1 MKILFIIQGEG
12 RGHLTQALSLQ
23 QKLAADGHQVV
34 GALVGKSPARKIP
47 AFFSEK
53 IEAPVYSFESPNFL
67 PTARNK
73 QVNIAKS
80 VVYNVARSHRYVG
93 SLRYIN
99 RMIKQ
104 TEADVVVN
112 FYEMLTG
119 LTYLLFRPKA
129 VMICIAHQYLFLHPE
144 FSFPKANPLSL
155 GMMMFYT
162 RVTTWGSG
170 KKLAL
175 SFRKMK
181 EVPEK
186 RIVVVP
192 PLIRKEVIEATPTVG
207 DYLHGYMLNS
217 GFSEEVKAWHK
228 EHPEVKIHF
237 FWDKKGETEEVRIN
251 DNLVFHP
258 LDDALFVRYMAGSKA
273 YATTAG
279 FESVCEAMYM
289 DKPVLMVPTHIEQA
303 CNAHDA
309 CISGAGMISDSFNL
323 DKLLELSEHH
333 PSGHASNLQFR
344 HWVSQADWLIL
355 REFHEDSS
363 SWLSHLRSKYSLL
376 QSLLHPKHLLKSL

>member
-1 MKILFIIQGEG
+1 MKLLFIIQGEG
-12 RGHLTQALSLQ
+12 RGHLTQALSLH
-23 QKLAADGHQVV
+23 QKLTADGHQVV
-34 GALVGKSPARKIP
+34 GALVGKSPTRKIP
-47 AFFSEK
+47 TFFSEK
-53 IEAPVYSFESPNFL
+53 MEAPVYPFESPNFL

-73 QVNIAKS
+73 QVNLAKT
-80 VVYNVARSHRYVG
+80 VIYNVARSYRYVG

-119 LTYLLFRPKA
+119 LTYTLFRPKA
-129 VMICIAHQYLFLHPE
+129 AMICIAHQYLFLHPE

-155 GMMMFYT
+155 GMMLFYT
-162 RVTTWGSG
+162 RVTTWGSS

-181 EVPEK
+181 EAPEK
-186 RIVVVP
+186 GIVVVP
-192 PLIRKEVIEATPTVG
+192 PLIRREVLEAEPTEG

-217 GFSEEVKAWHK
+217 GFSEEVKAWHQ

-237 FWDKKGETEEVRIN
+237 FWDKKGETEATRIN

-258 LDDALFVRYMAGSKA
+258 LDDALFVHYMAGSKA

-289 DKPVLMVPTHIEQA
+289 DKPVMMVPTHIEQA

-309 CISGAGMISDSFNL
+309 SMSGSCIVSDSFNL
-323 DKLLELSEHH
+323 DKLLELSE
-333 PSGHASNLQFR
+333 SYSSTHAPNLQFR
-344 HWVSQADWLIL
+344 HWVNQADWLIL

-363 SWLSHLRSKYSLL
+363 SWLNHLRSRYNFFRSLI
-376 QSLLHPKHLLKSL
+376 SPGHLLGKS